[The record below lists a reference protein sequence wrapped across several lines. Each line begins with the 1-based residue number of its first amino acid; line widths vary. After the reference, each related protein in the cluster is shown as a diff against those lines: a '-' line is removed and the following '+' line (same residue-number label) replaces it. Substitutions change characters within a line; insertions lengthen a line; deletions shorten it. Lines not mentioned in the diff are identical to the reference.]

1 MSNIVKS
8 DLLPVVQSKDVVD
21 YWLRAAVATEQLLSE
36 AMQESCGDPID
47 LSRRLKSVQTYV
59 SIRKSIGEMVEK
71 ASVDDGGGWDPFADT
86 LDDRLDNLEAKST
99 FMDSTSAP
107 QLESAIELYK
117 AGLSYNEIIDR
128 TGLSRR
134 KVEKAIRK
142 SGYRRKRNKKVA
154 LSQ

>member
-1 MSNIVKS
+1 M
-8 DLLPVVQSKDVVD
+8 
-21 YWLRAAVATEQLLSE
+21 
-36 AMQESCGDPID
+36 
-47 LSRRLKSVQTYV
+47 